1 MCNLSAE
8 VKVPLNLLAEAE
20 EFGFTLDGNWKVLV
34 RTDNGVLEV
43 ER

>member
-1 MCNLSAE
+1 MCNVSAE

-20 EFGFTLDGNWKVLV
+20 EFGLTLDNAWKVFV
-34 RTDNGVLEV
+34 RTDAGVLEV

>member
-1 MCNLSAE
+1 MCNVSAE

-20 EFGFTLDGNWKVLV
+20 EFGFTLDNAWKVFV
-34 RTDNGVLEV
+34 RTDAGMLEV